1 MSAPGVTK
9 ADGAADALATK
20 LEATQIPDAPAA
32 QDPAVDEEDDDEEDD
47 EGGADGPSEAE
58 KKKKKKNK
66 NKNKNKKKKKSGKP
80 AVQQTEPPTV
90 GLTKM
95 FPSGV
100 FPVGEIQAYDTS
112 KFSDERKRVT
122 DEELR
127 ERERLQQQ
135 GEGNDYNL
143 IRRAAE
149 VHRQVRQYAQRT
161 IRPGMSMTDIANL
174 IEDGT
179 RALVE
184 VNGFESGIGFPT
196 GVSLNEVAAH
206 YTPNA
211 GDKRVLQS
219 SDVLKVDFGV
229 HVQGRIVDSAFT
241 LNFEPTWDPLLAAV
255 KEATNA
261 GVAAAGIDV
270 RLGDVGAAVQEVME
284 SHEVEAHG
292 KTHQVKC
299 VRNLNGHNIER
310 YRIHGGKSVPIV
322 AMPNLDVKM
331 EEGEYF
337 AIETFGTTGRGIV
350 VDAGDC
356 SHYARKVNPPSVP
369 LRVSSARQLLYT
381 INKNFGS
388 LPFCRRYLD
397 RLGEQNYLLGVRTRM
412 AYAAQTPRLPGY
424 RAGLPAALRRA
435 RLDDRAVRAHDPPAP
450 HVQGGRVARRRLL
463 DAIASPLT
471 RQPPRAARCAP
482 PRASTRAPQRASGAA
497 PRGTASR
504 SRRAPPRS
512 PRCRP
517 PHAPTT

>member
-1 MSAPGVTK
+1 MTEEVTAK
-9 ADGAADALATK
+9 ATGAADGLAAK
-20 LEATQIPDAPAA
+20 MAETQVSDAP
-32 QDPAVDEEDDDEEDD
+32 PAKDVSKAEAEGDEEEDDGDDEEA
-47 EGGADGPSEAE
+47 ADGPSEAD

-80 AVQQTEPPTV
+80 AMQQTEPPTI

-100 FPVGEIQAYDTS
+100 FPVGEIQEYDTS
-112 KFSDERKRVT
+112 KFSEQRKRVT
-122 DEELR
+122 AEELR
-127 ERERLQQQ
+127 ERERSQQQ

-161 IRPGMSMTDIANL
+161 IRPGMTTTEIANL

-184 VNGFESGIGFPT
+184 ENGFESGIGFPT

-229 HVQGRIVDSAFT
+229 QVKGRIVDSAFT

-261 GVAAAGIDV
+261 GIAAAGIDV

-284 SHEVEAHG
+284 SHEFEANG

-322 AMPNLDVKM
+322 ATPGLDVKM

-350 VDAGDC
+350 VDHGDC

-397 RLGEQNYLLGVRTRM
+397 RLGEQNYLLGVCTIHSH
-412 AYAAQTPRLPGY
+412 AAQAPRLAGD
-424 RAGLPAALRRA
+424 RAGLPAARRRA
-435 RLDDRAVRAHDPPAP
+435 RLDDRTVRAHHPPAP
-450 HVQGGRVARRRLL
+450 DVQGGRVARRRLL
-463 DAIASPLT
+463 DARRRYRTRHTPHGARPVSPSASPT
-471 RQPPRAARCAP
+471 AR
-482 PRASTRAPQRASGAA
+482 
-497 PRGTASR
+497 
-504 SRRAPPRS
+504 
-512 PRCRP
+512 
-517 PHAPTT
+517 